1 MTRSDIAAAIQKTP
15 NHVRDQIE
23 RSGKASLEL
32 LEAYLPQE
40 ENVDQ
45 IASAA
50 PEWLGVKEFHCL
62 LVLTDR
68 RLLFIAPAPQALSWR
83 LSTLTKTQA
92 LAGTAGGAV
101 AFFVEDSGGGSYQ
114 LGTDGAWGRE
124 FVPHVKLA
132 ITRAVLE
139 DH

>member
-1 MTRSDIAAAIQKTP
+1 MTRPDIAAAIQKTP

-32 LEAYLPQE
+32 LEAYLPE
-40 ENVDQ
+40 TEKVDQ

-50 PEWLGVKEFHCL
+50 PEWMGVKELHCL

-83 LSTLTKTQA
+83 LSTLTKVQA
-92 LAGTAGGAV
+92 LDGVAGGAK
-101 AFFVEDSGGGSYQ
+101 AFFVESSDGGSYQ
-114 LGTDGAWGRE
+114 LGADGAWGRE
-124 FVPHVKLA
+124 FAPHVKLA
-132 ITRAVLE
+132 VTRAVLE
-139 DH
+139 GH